1 MIQRWR
7 AQFMIEIINETR
19 DNVPSDILGNIWTQV
34 ISYHTKTNGNFT
46 LQAISQTNIVT
57 RE

>member
-1 MIQRWR
+1 
-7 AQFMIEIINETR
+7 MIEIINETR